1 MQQPVHIAVDSLVA
15 AAVPGLTTLPPADD
29 LRLAVFNAFE
39 SPTAIAD
46 NLKSFKPDVILV
58 DSVWLVL
65 AALLESLAKVSGLT
79 TTRRVVG
86 AKVVDDVLKIQA
98 AHRGMVDVVNLNNP
112 APQVLEHLKNV
123 HNGES
128 TLANDELWKRVPR
141 PTAFSDITATPQDAT
156 DLAILE
162 LICIGYRDQDIAEAL
177 HYSVQ
182 SVKNRLGIMMKRS
195 GVANRTQLAWQ
206 FTNQLLIARM
216 VEQMEHAKGRDA
228 STPES

>member
-1 MQQPVHIAVDSLVA
+1 MQQPLHIAVDSVVA
-15 AAVPGLTTLPPADD
+15 AAAPDIIKVPTAGD
-29 LRLAVFNAFE
+29 LRLEVFNAYE
-39 SPTAIAD
+39 SPTTIAA

-65 AALLESLAKVSGLT
+65 AALLESLAKASGLT

-86 AKVVDDVLKIQA
+86 AKMVDDVLKIQA
-98 AHRGMVDVVNLNNP
+98 AHRGMVDVVDLKKP
-112 APQVLEHLKNV
+112 APRVLDQLKSV
-123 HNGES
+123 HNGVS
-128 TLANDELWKRVPR
+128 TLDNDELWKRVPR
-141 PTAFSDITATPQDAT
+141 PTAFSDITAVPQDAT

-195 GVANRTQLAWQ
+195 RVANRTQLAWQ

-216 VEQMEHAKGRDA
+216 VEQMEHAK
-228 STPES
+228 S